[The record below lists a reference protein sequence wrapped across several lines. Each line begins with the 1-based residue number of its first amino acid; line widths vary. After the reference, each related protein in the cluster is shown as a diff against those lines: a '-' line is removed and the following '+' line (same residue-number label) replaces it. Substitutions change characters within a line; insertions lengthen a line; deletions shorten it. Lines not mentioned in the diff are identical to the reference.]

1 MGYRLSKLYTR
12 TGDGGETGL
21 ANGERIGKD
30 HPRVEA
36 MGDVDELNCQLGLL
50 LSQLDAPELSELKTH
65 LIPLQHRLEPRTH
78 QRTPQATPQPT
89 PP

>member
-50 LSQLDAPELSELKTH
+50 LSL
-65 LIPLQHRLEPRTH
+65 RLRAVSVPASRS
-78 QRTPQATPQPT
+78 
-89 PP
+89 

>member
-36 MGDVDELNCQLGLL
+36 MGDVD
-50 LSQLDAPELSELKTH
+50 
-65 LIPLQHRLEPRTH
+65 
-78 QRTPQATPQPT
+78 
-89 PP
+89 